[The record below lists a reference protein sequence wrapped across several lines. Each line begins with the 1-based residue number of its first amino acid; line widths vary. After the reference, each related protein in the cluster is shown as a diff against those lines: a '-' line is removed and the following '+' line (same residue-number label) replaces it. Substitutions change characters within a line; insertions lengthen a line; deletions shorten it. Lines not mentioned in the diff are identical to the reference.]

1 MKWFVSRIKFISEM
15 MVWDLLTAAGF
26 FCLLI
31 VALNYIG
38 DPVVRIVLA
47 VAVSIFIVLILVL
60 KFRFLYNQYSLD
72 SVTRRKNKKAFEH
85 GAAGLIR
92 KNKNYAL
99 VYANID
105 RFKLINDAYGD
116 EEGDRILRKIHKI
129 IDEELLWNEIS
140 GRIMA
145 DNFGIL
151 MHYHSVEKLGE
162 RLARMSQQFGELS
175 DKNGNCYGIE
185 MYFGV
190 YIINEDDEID
200 INAMME
206 RANLARR
213 KITPSYRVSLG
224 IYDDRD
230 RQLLG
235 REKVLEMKMRKALDN
250 GEFVP
255 YLQPKYELQ
264 GETVA
269 GAEAL
274 VRWVDPEEGMIF
286 PGDFIPL
293 FEKNGFVVELDL
305 YMFEQVCKMVT
316 EWGRQGKRVVP
327 VSVNLSR
334 SHFDVPNFF
343 QEYVKILERYPVPAK
358 AIEIELTESLFYN
371 DLNSLNDLVSTIHE
385 HGLSCSIDDFGS
397 GYSSLNM
404 LKDVKVDALKLDRV
418 FFENGVDDS
427 RGKNVVESVI
437 KLAQALDLHTISEGI
452 EERGQV
458 DFLKSMNC
466 DLIQGYVFAKPMP
479 VPDFE
484 RLVFGTTV
492 SNL

>member
-1 MKWFVSRIKFISEM
+1 MKRFISQIKFVLEM
-15 MVWDLLTAAGF
+15 MAWDLLTVFAF

-31 VALNYIG
+31 LTLTFI
-38 DPVVRIVLA
+38 DDTMQRIILA
-47 VAVSIFIVLILVL
+47 AAASVFILLMLILKCRIL
-60 KFRFLYNQYSLD
+60 FRQYGRD
-72 SVTRRKNKKAFEH
+72 NVTRHKNKKAFERE
-85 GAAGLIR
+85 AEGLIR

-105 RFKLINDAYGD
+105 RFKLINDSYGD
-116 EEGDRILRKIHKI
+116 AVGDSILSEIHKI
-129 IDEELLWNEIS
+129 IDDELLWNEVS

-151 MHYHSVEKLGE
+151 MHYHSIEKLDE
-162 RLARMSQQFGELS
+162 RLYRMSQQFEELS
-175 DKNGNCYGIE
+175 DESGSRYGIE

-190 YIINEDDEID
+190 YIIKEDDEID
-200 INAMME
+200 ISAMME

-213 KITPSYRVSLG
+213 KISPSYRVSMG

-230 RQLLG
+230 RQNLA
-235 REKVLEMKMRKALDN
+235 REKVLEMKMHDALDN

-255 YLQPKYELQ
+255 YLQPKYELE

-274 VRWVDPEEGMIF
+274 VRWMDPEEGMIF
-286 PGDFIPL
+286 PGEFIPL
-293 FEKNGFVVELDL
+293 FEKNGFVVDLDL
-305 YMFEQVCKMVT
+305 YMFEQVCKMVA
-316 EWGRQGKRVVP
+316 EWGRQGKRVIP

-334 SHFDVPNFF
+334 SHFAVPDFF
-343 QEYVKILERYPVPAK
+343 QAYVNILERYPVPPK
-358 AIEIELTESLFYN
+358 SIEIELTESLFYN
-371 DLNSLNDLVSTIHE
+371 DSDSLNVLVSTIHE
-385 HGLSCSIDDFGS
+385 YGLSCSIDDFGS

-404 LKDVKVDALKLDRV
+404 LKDVQVDALKLDKV
-418 FFENGVDDS
+418 FFENGADDS
-427 RGKNVVESVI
+427 RGKDVVESVI

-458 DFLKSMNC
+458 DFLKSMHC

-484 RLVFGTTV
+484 RLVFGATV